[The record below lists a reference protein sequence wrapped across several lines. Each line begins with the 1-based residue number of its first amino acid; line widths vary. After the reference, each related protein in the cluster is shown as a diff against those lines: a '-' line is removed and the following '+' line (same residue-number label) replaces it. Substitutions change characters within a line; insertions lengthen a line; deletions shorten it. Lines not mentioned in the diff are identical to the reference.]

1 MQFSTEHLF
10 PLEQIA
16 VGGRYSVRGYQE
28 FTFVRD
34 NGFLASLEFRV
45 PVFTTADGVDRLHLA
60 PFADVGRSWN
70 TGVADEIAIPGSTS
84 NTFDRTMLASV
95 GIGLIVTITRQSQFE
110 IYWGQQLNHLQ
121 QESGGLQDYGVHL
134 QLAVQAF

>member
-1 MQFSTEHLF
+1 MVARTTMQFSTEHLF

-70 TGVADEIAIPGSTS
+70 TGPMIAIPVARVIPLTDHAGQRRHRSHRHHHATEP
-84 NTFDRTMLASV
+84 
-95 GIGLIVTITRQSQFE
+95 FE
-110 IYWGQQLNHLQ
+110 II
-121 QESGGLQDYGVHL
+121 GGNS
-134 QLAVQAF
+134 